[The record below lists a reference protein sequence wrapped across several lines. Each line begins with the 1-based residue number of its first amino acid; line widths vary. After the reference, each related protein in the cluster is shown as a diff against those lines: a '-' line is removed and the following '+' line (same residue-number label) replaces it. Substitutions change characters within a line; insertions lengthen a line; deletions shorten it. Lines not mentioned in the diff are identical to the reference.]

1 MRAFFPVSEAT
12 KEARVADCWAIVHS
26 FGVGQF
32 YLEQLPEA
40 VEKNFR
46 SFAAAAG
53 EDWQIVGIF
62 ASLAEAHDALSAWIR
77 SPGAERAREGKVL

>member
-1 MRAFFPVSEAT
+1 MRAFFPVNEAT
-12 KEARVADCWAIVHS
+12 REATVADCWAIVHS
-26 FGVGQF
+26 FAVGQF
-32 YLEQLPEA
+32 YLEQLAEA

-62 ASLAEAHDALSAWIR
+62 ASLSEAHEALSAWVR
-77 SPGAERAREGKVL
+77 SPGAERAREGRVL